1 MSTEGNDPRAGEDA
15 GPNATPEPTP
25 EPEPT
30 PDPAPTESSAAP
42 QPPPPVPDPEPE
54 PAPTE
59 SVAPPEPTP
68 DPAPPPPP
76 PAAESTATAPR
87 SSSPAASF
95 DFAAVPRS
103 VWISAGGAF
112 ILLISVFFS
121 WYTATASAT
130 LAGST
135 VSRSAS
141 GSGWDSGSGAK
152 LVFLLALVILAV
164 WAIDLFADNVDL
176 PVPASI
182 VALVLG
188 GPALLIVVIK
198 FFSKPGSDIS
208 SFGGTVH
215 FSVSVA
221 WGLYVAILAAIA
233 VLVGAYM
240 HMNESSS

>member
-15 GPNATPEPTP
+15 GPDPTP
-25 EPEPT
+25 VPAPGPDPT
-30 PDPAPTESSAAP
+30 PDPAPTE
-42 QPPPPVPDPEPE
+42 
-54 PAPTE
+54 PA
-59 SVAPPEPTP
+59 APPEPTP

-76 PAAESTATAPR
+76 PPPAAESTAAAPQ
-87 SSSPAASF
+87 SSPPAASF

-141 GSGWDSGSGAK
+141 GSGWDSGDGAK

-164 WAIDLFADNVDL
+164 WAIDLFADNITL
-176 PVPASI
+176 PFPASMA
-182 VALVLG
+182 ALVLG
-188 GPALLIVVIK
+188 ALALLVVVIK
-198 FFSKPGSDIS
+198 FFSKPASDIS
-208 SFGGTVH
+208 SFGGTIH

-221 WGLYVAILAAIA
+221 WGLYVAILASIA
-233 VLVGAYM
+233 VVVGAYL